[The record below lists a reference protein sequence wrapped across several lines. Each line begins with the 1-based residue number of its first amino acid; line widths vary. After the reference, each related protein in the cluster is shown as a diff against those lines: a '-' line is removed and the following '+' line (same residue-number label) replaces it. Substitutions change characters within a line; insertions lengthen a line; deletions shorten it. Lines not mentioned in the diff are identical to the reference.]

1 MKTFCGKCL
10 VLVMSLLALA
20 AAVFPLRE
28 LRAENQFTVRPFLM
42 IGQING
48 NLRAEDVD
56 ADFGLGWGN
65 SLQKGNGAIGLDFD
79 ARQDE
84 LSLLSQVWYTALSDT
99 KSNVEGFPNSF
110 TQVDVS
116 GTFWT
121 ETFGVSVFMDKGT
134 FFDLTIGGRLAS
146 VSNSIS
152 ARSDAAGQSD
162 FSQSKTWVDPVVG
175 FKAHI
180 PADDR
185 VSFDF
190 GGDYGGFN
198 VSSSVTWQGAAAV
211 NYSVTKRTDV
221 SLAYRAMMYDYEEG
235 NFRYDILMHGP
246 SLGLVLNF

>member
-1 MKTFCGKCL
+1 MKTVRSRTLAL
-10 VLVMSLLALA
+10 VTPLLALGA
-20 AAVFPLRE
+20 LVFPLRE
-28 LRAENQFTVRPFLM
+28 VSAENQFTVKPFLM
-42 IGQING
+42 LGQIDG
-48 NLRAEDVD
+48 DLRAEGVD

-84 LSLLSQVWYTALSDT
+84 LSLLSQIWYTALSDT
-99 KSNVEGFPNSF
+99 KSNIEGFPGSF

-121 ETFGVSVFMDKGT
+121 ETFGVSVFMDDKT

-146 VSNSIS
+146 VSNSFS
-152 ARSDAAGQSD
+152 ARTDATGQSD

-185 VSFDF
+185 ISFDF

-198 VSSSVTWQGAAAV
+198 VSSKVTWQGVIAA
-211 NYSVTKRTDV
+211 NYSLTKRTDV
-221 SLAYRAMMYDYEEG
+221 SLSYRAMMYDYDEG
-235 NFRYDILMHGP
+235 NFRYDLLMHGP
-246 SLGLVLNF
+246 SLGLVLHF